1 MKPYNPRVSDFFCYI
16 LECADGS
23 FYTGWTTD
31 PERRLRQHS
40 AGNASKYTRARL
52 PVTLVYL
59 ESFPE
64 KHGAMQRECAIKK
77 YSRHQKQELIAR
89 HVLTLQED

>member
-1 MKPYNPRVSDFFCYI
+1 VSEYFCYI

-31 PERRLRQHS
+31 PERRLMQHRS
-40 AGNASKYTRARL
+40 GHASKYTRARRPL
-52 PVTLVYL
+52 KLVFL

-64 KHGAMQRECAIKK
+64 KRAAMQRECAIKK
-77 YSRHQKQELIAR
+77 YSHRQKQGLIAR